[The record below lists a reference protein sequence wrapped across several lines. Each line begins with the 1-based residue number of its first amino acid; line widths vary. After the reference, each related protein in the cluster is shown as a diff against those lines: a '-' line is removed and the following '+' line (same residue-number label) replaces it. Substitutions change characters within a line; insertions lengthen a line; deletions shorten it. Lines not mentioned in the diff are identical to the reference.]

1 MSAYNYKTI
10 TIDSDVTVKESTA
23 SGAITP
29 GQLIEQNAATT
40 YRRHSGADAVA
51 ATSFAVEDDL
61 QGKEIGEDY
70 ATGSKVFFKIFR
82 RGDIVFAM
90 LENGQ
95 NISINDFLVS
105 NGNGNLKVD
114 DTPVGAPVVAR
125 ALEAV
130 DLSDSQDVDARIL
143 VEIM

>member
-1 MSAYNYKTI
+1 MSAYSYRTI

-40 YRRHSGADAVA
+40 YRCHAGADAVA

-70 ATGSKVFFKIFR
+70 VTGSKVFFKIFR
-82 RGDIVFAM
+82 RGDKVFAM

-114 DTPVGAPVVAR
+114 ASPVGAPVVAR

>member
-1 MSAYNYKTI
+1 MSAYSYRTI

-29 GQLIEQNAATT
+29 GQLVEQNAATT
-40 YRRHSGADAVA
+40 YRRHATGDGVA
-51 ATSFAVEDDL
+51 ATIFAVEDDL

-70 ATGSKVFFKIFR
+70 AAGSKVFFKNFR
-82 RGDIVFAM
+82 RGDKVFAM
-90 LENGQ
+90 LENGADA
-95 NISINDFLVS
+95 SINSFLVS
-105 NGNGNLKVD
+105 NGNGNLKVEG
-114 DTPVGAPVVAR
+114 TPVGKAIVAR
-125 ALEAV
+125 ALEAI

>member
-10 TIDSDVTVKESTA
+10 TVDSDVTVGEATA

-29 GQLIEQNAATT
+29 GQLVEQNAVTT
-40 YRRHSGADAVA
+40 YRRHAGSGAVA
-51 ATSFAVEDDL
+51 ATIFAVEDDL
-61 QGKEIGEDY
+61 QGKEISEDY
-70 ATGSKVFFKIFR
+70 SSGSKVFFKNFR
-82 RGDIVFAM
+82 RGDKVFAI

-95 NISINDFLVS
+95 NVAINAFLVS
-105 NGNGNLKVD
+105 NGNGNLIAD

-125 ALEAV
+125 ALEAI
-130 DLSDSQDVDARIL
+130 DLSDSQDADARIL

>member
-1 MSAYNYKTI
+1 MSAYSYKTI

-23 SGAITP
+23 SGVITP

-40 YRRHSGADAVA
+40 YRRHAGSGAMA

-82 RGDIVFAM
+82 RGDKVFAI

-95 NISINDFLVS
+95 NVGINAFLVS
-105 NGNGNLKVD
+105 NGNGNLIAD

-125 ALEAV
+125 ALEAI

>member
-1 MSAYNYKTI
+1 MSAYSYRTI
-10 TIDSDVTVKESTA
+10 TIDSDVTVREATA

-29 GQLIEQNAATT
+29 GQLVEQNAATT
-40 YRRHSGADAVA
+40 YRRHATGDGVA
-51 ATSFAVEDDL
+51 ATIFAVEDDL
-61 QGKEIGEDY
+61 QGNEIGTDY
-70 ATGSKVFFKIFR
+70 ATGSKVFFKNFR
-82 RGDIVFAM
+82 RGDKVFAM

-95 NISINDFLVS
+95 TIAINDFLVS

-114 DTPVGAPVVAR
+114 ATPVGAPVVAR